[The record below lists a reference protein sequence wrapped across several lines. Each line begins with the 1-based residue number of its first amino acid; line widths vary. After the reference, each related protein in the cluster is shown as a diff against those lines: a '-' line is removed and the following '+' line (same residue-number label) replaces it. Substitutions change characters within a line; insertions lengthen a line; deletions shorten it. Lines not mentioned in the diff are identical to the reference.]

1 MTWEFEAVA
10 GPCEFTEGP
19 VRAWKRKV
27 VFFTD
32 IPMSLILRYDPDSG
46 DCTG

>member
-27 VFFTD
+27 A
-32 IPMSLILRYDPDSG
+32 G
-46 DCTG
+46 DRTPTGKV